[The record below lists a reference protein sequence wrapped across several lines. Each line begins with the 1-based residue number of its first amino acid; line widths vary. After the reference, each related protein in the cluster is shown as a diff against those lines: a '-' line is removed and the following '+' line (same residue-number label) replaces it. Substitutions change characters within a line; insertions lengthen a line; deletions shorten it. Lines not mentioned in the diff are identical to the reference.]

1 MNSYVKDTNWYK
13 NVTRG
18 FIDTD
23 PPKKNLYKKMPLLQD
38 VLIRLNKMIDIGF
51 ITTIYFI
58 MGAIVANII
67 TGYQNKFD
75 SKESDKRSLL
85 KNIFNLILLIW
96 MNGVLIYIARNVIE
110 FIPYPFDNFFGFQHK
125 KVKELG
131 AATAFTFVLLYYQP
145 NLNNMM
151 KYLKNRFKN
160 TFKGRSFIEG
170 IKLLNKPA
178 VTPTI
183 MDDDKIKEKEQ
194 ENEKEK
200 EQEQEQEQEQK
211 IRNGNNQK
219 YPMKRNITNHY

>member
-1 MNSYVKDTNWYK
+1 MNSYIKDTTWYK
-13 NVTRG
+13 NLTSG
-18 FIDTD
+18 FIDTS
-23 PPKKNLYKKMPLLQD
+23 PPKKISLERKMPLLQN

-67 TGYQNKFD
+67 TGFQTKFD
-75 SKESDKRSLL
+75 SKENDKNTLL
-85 KNIFNLILLIW
+85 KNIFSLVILIW
-96 MNGVLIYIARNVIE
+96 TNGVLIYFARNIIE
-110 FIPYPFDNFFGFQHK
+110 LIPYPFDNYFGFHHK

-151 KYLKNRFKN
+151 KYLKNRFDN
-160 TFKGRSFIEG
+160 TFKGRSLIEG

-183 MDDDKIKEKEQ
+183 MDDDKDTSK
-194 ENEKEK
+194 
-200 EQEQEQEQEQK
+200 
-211 IRNGNNQK
+211 NNVTRK
-219 YPMKRNITNHY
+219 NI

>member
-23 PPKKNLYKKMPLLQD
+23 PPKKNLYKKMPMLQD

-67 TGYQNKFD
+67 TGYQTNFD
-75 SKESDKRSLL
+75 SKESDKRTLL

-110 FIPYPFDNFFGFQHK
+110 FIPYPFDNFFGFKHK
-125 KVKELG
+125 RVRELG
-131 AATAFTFVLLYYQP
+131 TATAFTFTLLFYQP
-145 NLNNMM
+145 NLSKRMN
-151 KYLKNRFKN
+151 YLKNRFKN

-194 ENEKEK
+194 EK
-200 EQEQEQEQEQK
+200 
-211 IRNGNNQK
+211 
-219 YPMKRNITNHY
+219 

>member
-1 MNSYVKDTNWYK
+1 MNSYIKNTTWYK
-13 NVTRG
+13 NLTKG
-18 FIDTD
+18 FLDTD
-23 PPKKNLYKKMPLLQD
+23 PPKKISTEKKMPVLQD

-67 TGYQNKFD
+67 TEYQTKFD
-75 SKESDKRSLL
+75 SKESDKHTLL

-96 MNGVLIYIARNVIE
+96 TNGVLIYIARNLIE

-151 KYLKNRFKN
+151 KYLKNRFEN

-183 MDDDKIKEKEQ
+183 MDDDKDKDKDK
-194 ENEKEK
+194 NKD
-200 EQEQEQEQEQK
+200 
-211 IRNGNNQK
+211 NNNINNNNVN
-219 YPMKRNITNHY
+219 YPTRKNISNHY